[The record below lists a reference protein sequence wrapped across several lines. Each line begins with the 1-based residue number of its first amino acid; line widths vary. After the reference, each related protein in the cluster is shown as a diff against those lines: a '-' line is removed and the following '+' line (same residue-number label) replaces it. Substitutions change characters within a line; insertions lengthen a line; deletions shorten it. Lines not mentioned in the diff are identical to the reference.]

1 MARILSGTVVVAVCL
16 LVLGAPAALAAD
28 KCTNPNPAICQY
40 AEDIPTSK
48 GSKPTGSGKEKKV
61 KKLPSSVEQKIREE
75 SPTLAPKLEEVAT
88 STKYGAPEEI
98 KATKEEQK
106 RVAKRV
112 RAAQVER
119 ARPIPAALGAVSGS
133 GDGRLLGLVIVMA
146 AMTVGAVSVAVIRK
160 RGTGG
165 SGSRRH

>member
-1 MARILSGTVVVAVCL
+1 MARILSGTVVVAACL
-16 LVLGAPAALAAD
+16 LIFGAPAASAAD

-40 AEDIPTSK
+40 VEDVPTSK
-48 GSKPTGSGKEKKV
+48 GPKQTGVGKEKKV
-61 KKLPSSVEQKIREE
+61 KQLPRSVEKKIREE

-98 KATKEEQK
+98 KATKQEQK
-106 RVAKRV
+106 RVVKRL
-112 RAAQVER
+112 RAAEVER
-119 ARPIPAALGAVSGS
+119 NRPIPAALGAVSGS

-146 AMTVGAVSVAVIRK
+146 AMTVAAVAAAVIRK

-165 SGSRRH
+165 SRRN

>member
-1 MARILSGTVVVAVCL
+1 MARILSGTVVVAACL
-16 LVLGAPAALAAD
+16 LVMGAQASLAAD

-48 GSKPTGSGKEKKV
+48 GSKPTGSGKEKV
-61 KKLPSSVEQKIREE
+61 KKLPSSVEQKIREQ

-98 KATKEEQK
+98 KATKQEQK

-146 AMTVGAVSVAVIRK
+146 AMTVGAVATAAIRK